1 MYDTGIDDGLGQ
13 STYVSNP
20 GASSGPPASVTP
32 GGASVGQ
39 SLAVHHA
46 VIWLIAGSAIALVS
60 IGVVFRRP
68 IGQA

>member
-1 MYDTGIDDGLGQ
+1 MYDTGTDDGLGQ

-20 GASSGPPASVTP
+20 GVSTPAPGGVTP
-32 GGASVGQ
+32 GSDGMGK

-46 VIWLIAGSAIALVS
+46 VIWLIAGAALGLVT

-68 IGQA
+68 IGQS